1 MIEELEEQGIKDI
14 KEELKELS
22 NKIDTM
28 NQKIDNLF
36 ELLEKDCKKM
46 TSHIDFVENVYDKI
60 KQPFNFIMDKVEIL
74 VSNNQITYEE

>member
-1 MIEELEEQGIKDI
+1 MIEELKEQGIKDI